1 MYVEFLNDSRKA
13 FGIFID
19 MLRKEHAI
27 HFDNVTTFRNLKQAS
42 EAVKSF
48 IQLIICKGALI
59 FVHIKAELVNML
71 VEALKQQ
78 KC

>member
-1 MYVEFLNDSRKA
+1 
-13 FGIFID
+13 
-19 MLRKEHAI
+19 MLRKDHAI

-48 IQLIICKGALI
+48 IHLFLCKGALI

-71 VEALKQQ
+71 HTMTKLNRKYFVWFLANCTLEI
-78 KC
+78 